1 MQRDA
6 NSQSGWSARQHY
18 EAAVSL
24 HQQGKLDD
32 AERHYRAVL
41 RLQQGHP
48 GVLYNLALV
57 LIHTGRLVEAAG
69 AYQKI
74 LAVTP
79 DDAMAHAYLGQVLRS
94 LGRNEE
100 ALAHLQRSL
109 VLKPDYAEA
118 HANLGNVLVALNR
131 PQDALASYAKAQ
143 VLNPRL
149 AEPYINMGNLLASLD
164 RHAEAVVQFEKAL
177 ALRPGFV
184 PAMKDLGDSLS
195 ALGRH
200 EQAIV
205 WFERALSIAP
215 KDALAENNLGMALAA
230 LNRHEEAVEHYRKAL
245 KEQPNSPA
253 VLNNLGNSLDML
265 VRPAESLEAFE
276 KLLALDPDNAWANL
290 SAGNAHRILGRLDDA
305 HRFYERAAALAPDVP
320 SFQRALAETKRFR
333 ENDPQLA
340 AMEDLAQRIES
351 LAGNEQIELHFALAK
366 AYDDIGRHARAFEHL
381 QGGNALKR
389 RTVAYDEAAQLGA
402 LRKIEEAFT
411 SELIATKRGLG
422 DLCDLPIFIVGMPR
436 SGTTL
441 VEQILASHPR
451 VFGAG
456 ELTYMLE
463 LVAAGHA
470 GARFPLDLASL
481 SSEQL
486 RRFASQYVARIR
498 RLAPQA
504 DRITDK
510 LPANFS
516 LVGLIHLALPNSHI
530 IHLRRDPVDTC
541 FSCYTNLFS
550 HGLEFTYN
558 LGELARHYRAY
569 KLLMEHWRAVLP
581 EGAMLEVQYEDLVA
595 DFETQARRIVEY
607 CGLEWDAHCLSFY
620 ETKRAV
626 RTASAAQVRR
636 PLFSSSIG
644 RWRPY
649 KEQLRPL
656 LDALECDPAKD
667 GGSP

>member
-41 RLQQGHP
+41 RLQRDHP

-74 LAVTP
+74 IAVAP

-143 VLNPRL
+143 ALNPRL
-149 AEPYINMGNLLASLD
+149 AEPYNNMGNLLASLD

-184 PAMKDLGDSLS
+184 PAMNNLGDSLS

-230 LNRHEEAVEHYRKAL
+230 LNRHEEAVKHYRNAL
-245 KEQPNSPA
+245 AEQPDCPA
-253 VLNNLGNSLDML
+253 ALNNLGNSLDAL

-276 KLLALDPDNAWANL
+276 KLLVLEPNNAWAYF
-290 SAGNAHRILGRLDDA
+290 SAGNAYRILGRLDDA
-305 HRFYERAAALAPDVP
+305 RRFYERAVALAPGVAA
-320 SFQRALAETKRFR
+320 FHRTLVEAKRFR

-340 AMEDLAQRIES
+340 VMEDLAQRIAS
-351 LAGNEQIELHFALAK
+351 LPEKEQIELHFALAK
-366 AYDDIGRHARAFEHL
+366 AYDDIGRHGPAFEHL
-381 QGGNALKR
+381 QSGNALKR
-389 RTVAYDEAAQLGA
+389 RMIAYDETAQLGV
-402 LRKIEEAFT
+402 LRHTEEAFT
-411 SELIATKRGLG
+411 SELIAARRGLG
-422 DLCDLPIFIVGMPR
+422 NPSDRPIFIVGMPR

-441 VEQILASHPR
+441 VEQMLASHPR

-456 ELTYMLE
+456 ELLHMLD
-463 LVAAGHA
+463 LVSAGQA
-470 GARFPLDLASL
+470 GARFPFDIASL
-481 SSEQL
+481 SGEQL
-486 RRFASQYVARIR
+486 RQFGSLYVARLGS
-498 RLAPQA
+498 LAPLA

-516 LVGLIHLALPNSHI
+516 VAGLIHLALPHAHI
-530 IHLRRDPVDTC
+530 IHVRRDPVDTC

-550 HGLEFTYN
+550 RGFEFTYD
-558 LGELARHYRAY
+558 LGELGRHYRAY
-569 KLLMEHWRAVLP
+569 ESLMEHWRRVLP

-595 DFETQARRIVEY
+595 DFEAQARRILAY
-607 CGLEWDAHCLSFY
+607 CGLEWDEHCLSFHKT
-620 ETKRAV
+620 ERAV
-626 RTASAAQVRR
+626 RTASAGQVRR
-636 PLFSSSIG
+636 PLFSSSVG

-656 LDALECDPAKD
+656 LDALGCDPAKD
-667 GGSP
+667 SASP